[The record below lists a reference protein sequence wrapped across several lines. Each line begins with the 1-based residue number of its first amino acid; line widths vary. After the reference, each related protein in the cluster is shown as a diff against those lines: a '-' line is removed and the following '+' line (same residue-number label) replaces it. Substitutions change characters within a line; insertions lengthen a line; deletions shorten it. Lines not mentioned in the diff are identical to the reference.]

1 MGEDRKE
8 FVDPAV
14 PVAWRHMPTE
24 SSELDADRQVTPG
37 LRALLE
43 GIVDYAGLFPPA
55 RLDMAETTANY
66 AQYLAG
72 ESAWMLGRV
81 VIPVKRLDEFEKHA
95 ARFLPVS
102 DEPWHISGLT
112 APADDPRFEEDLKRI
127 ARFNERHAGPDAG
140 LARIGV
146 IEVCANDTAGIDR
159 VLELLPEDLFPFFE
173 LPLDMDPRGLV
184 ASIAGSDGG
193 AKVRTGGLEPGA
205 VPPPREL
212 ARFIEACASAGV
224 PFKATAGLHHPLHHF
239 SDAAAA
245 EEYGFLNLFVAAAI
259 AAGKDHA
266 ESDLVGVLTERSI
279 GAFAF
284 GANGVCYR
292 RWELTVREIQQTRLS
307 LAVAFGA
314 CSFEEPLEGLQALG
328 LLKGTKEVTK

>member
-1 MGEDRKE
+1 
-8 FVDPAV
+8 
-14 PVAWRHMPTE
+14 MPTE
-24 SSELDADRQVTPG
+24 SLEPDADQQVTPG

-43 GIVDYAGLFPPA
+43 GIVDYAGLVPPA

-66 AQYLAG
+66 AEYLAG

-102 DEPWHISGLT
+102 DEPWQISGLT
-112 APADDPRFEEDLKRI
+112 SAADDPRFEEDLQRI
-127 ARFNERHAGPDAG
+127 ARFNERHAGSDGG

-146 IEVCANDTAGIDR
+146 IELRADDTAGIDR

-173 LPLDMDPRGLV
+173 LPLEMDPRGLV

-193 AKVRTGGLEPGA
+193 AKIRTGGLEPEA
-205 VPPPREL
+205 CPQPREL

-224 PFKATAGLHHPLHHF
+224 PFKSTAGLHHPLRCF
-239 SDAAAA
+239 SDAVDT
-245 EEYGFLNLFVAAAI
+245 EEHGFLNLFVAAAI

-266 ESDLVGVLTERSI
+266 ESDLAGVLTERSI

-284 GANGVCYR
+284 DAKGVRYR

-314 CSFEEPLEGLQALG
+314 CSFEEPLEGLRALG
-328 LLKGTKEVTK
+328 LLKGQKEVTK